1 MIVAFSMYE
10 IEETR
15 DVHDRLWG
23 RVSRRLQI
31 LGIPGVPTVLTRGV
45 DDHEIWS
52 SPDLLLGQICGL
64 PLVTRYSDEL
74 HIVGTPVYEA
84 DGCDGIYY
92 RSRIVVEASS
102 TYENIE
108 DLRGAT
114 LAINDIDSQSGSN
127 VPRAMVAPFA
137 RGGRFFGNVITTGSH
152 RASMAAVCEGRADF
166 AAIDCV
172 LFATLQRFHPE
183 ETERLRTLTLSP
195 EAPGLAMVT
204 SQPDMVAPLRRV
216 LSDIFTETHLH
227 TELMIT
233 GLQPTTLATYRA
245 ISTMRRIAETVP
257 IT

>member
-1 MIVAFSMYE
+1 MIVALSMYE

-15 DVHDRLWG
+15 DAHDRLW
-23 RVSRRLQI
+23 RSVSERLRE
-31 LGIPGVPTVLTRGV
+31 LGIPGVPTALTRGV
-45 DDHEIWS
+45 DDHEVWS
-52 SPDLLLGQICGL
+52 SRDLLLGQICGL

-102 TYENIE
+102 THQTIE

-114 LAINDIDSQSGSN
+114 LAINDIDSQSGCN
-127 VPRAMVAPFA
+127 VLRAMVSPLA
-137 RGGRFFGNVITTGSH
+137 RDGRFFGNVITTGSH

-204 SQPDMVAPLRRV
+204 AQPDMVAPLRRV
-216 LSDIFTETHLH
+216 LSDVLTESDPQA
-227 TELMIT
+227 ELMFER
-233 GLQPTTLATYRA
+233 LEPTTLATYRA
-245 ISTMRRIAETVP
+245 ISAMRALAETVR
-257 IT
+257 IS